1 MSDHTAGAATLEE
14 VEKRRRIYQLVLG
27 FNMGCHVVISLG
39 CMFASDLVSD
49 IFHLPRPVPTGW
61 IKGWGATL
69 LLVTALYIPGLLD
82 PLRNRYPNI
91 CGVGGRLWMAT
102 VWLVIGGGFFW
113 FGVFDLSF
121 AIIIGALYWWLLKSQ
136 PVGRR
141 H

>member
-1 MSDHTAGAATLEE
+1 MSEQPADAATVE
-14 VEKRRRIYQLVLG
+14 VEQRRRLYQLVLG
-27 FNMGCHVVISLG
+27 FNMGCHVVIALG
-39 CMFASDLVSD
+39 CMFASNLVSD

-82 PLRNRYPNI
+82 PLRNRFPNI

-113 FGVFDLSF
+113 FGLFDLSF
-121 AIIIGALYWWLLKSQ
+121 AIIIGALYWWLLKAESM
-136 PVGRR
+136 RR
-141 H
+141 R